1 LVGDGLN
8 CAKAGAVMYVQK
20 GEPALRRPARAQPA
34 LDGDLAVDGGCMLED
49 GFNRNNH
56 GVMEAS

>member
-1 LVGDGLN
+1 
-8 CAKAGAVMYVQK
+8 MYMQK

-56 GVMEAS
+56 GVMEASLGSERQAE